1 MEKALIF
8 DLLKEE
14 VEMARS
20 RKSQSKHDAEVR
32 AIARKLKKQG
42 FDVKADISGYRQ
54 PDTIRGFRPDVV
66 GIKGRQRKI
75 YEVETED
82 SVDTARDKNQQKGF
96 KQVAAQ
102 SKNTTFKRIV
112 I

>member
-1 MEKALIF
+1 MA
-8 DLLKEE
+8 KE
-14 VEMARS
+14 VKKMPRS

-32 AIARKLKKQG
+32 AIARKLKKQD
-42 FDVKADISGYRQ
+42 FDVKADIPGYMR

-82 SVDTARDKNQQKGF
+82 SVDTARDKNQQKAF

-102 SKNTTFKRIV
+102 IKKTTFKLIV